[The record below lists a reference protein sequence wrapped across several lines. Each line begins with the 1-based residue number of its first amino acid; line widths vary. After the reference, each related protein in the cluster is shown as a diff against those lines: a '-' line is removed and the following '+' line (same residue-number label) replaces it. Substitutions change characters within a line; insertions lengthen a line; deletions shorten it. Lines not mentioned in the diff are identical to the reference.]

1 MPKRVAE
8 EVPPRTSC
16 GSRAAA
22 SRRLAR
28 TDRRRLRRPPITLS
42 RWLPRATQR
51 RAPGAVS
58 VAGEPVVMMMYPLVR
73 EMATTTAPH
82 RVPVAV
88 TWSTGLD
95 LCVRPP
101 SGPDMGGVED
111 GAGDV
116 DEAGVVETV
125 QHGFVEAAPD
135 ASSRPD
141 QEPAVGGR
149 LRCAE
154 TGRQSVPGAATDQ
167 HVDDG
172 REERLVRRVL
182 RPAAPRPHLRRRDQR
197 LRGLPQAVRNNPTS
211 RTPPYAGFNDVS
223 PRKTRSNT
231 ATVSVVTVGQVG
243 RWCGYGWGPC

>member
-42 RWLPRATQR
+42 RRLPRATQR

-88 TWSTGLD
+88 TWSTGLGPV
-95 LCVRPP
+95 CSPP

-182 RPAAPRPHLRRRDQR
+182 RPAARGRTFDGGISGFAVSHRPSGTIQLHVPRPMPGSTTSHHVKHGPILQR
-197 LRGLPQAVRNNPTS
+197 CLS
-211 RTPPYAGFNDVS
+211 
-223 PRKTRSNT
+223 
-231 ATVSVVTVGQVG
+231 
-243 RWCGYGWGPC
+243 